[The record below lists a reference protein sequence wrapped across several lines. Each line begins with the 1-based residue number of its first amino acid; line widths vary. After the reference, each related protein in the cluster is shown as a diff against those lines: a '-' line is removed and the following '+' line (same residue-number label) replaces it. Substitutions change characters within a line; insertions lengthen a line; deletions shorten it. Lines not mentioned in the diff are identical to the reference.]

1 MKKAL
6 SAVAIAAAGFL
17 AVAAAPRPAA
27 PPARVDE
34 TALNAHIDARLQV
47 LLGKLARE
55 AEARQQL
62 ASR

>member
-1 MKKAL
+1 MKKAFSL
-6 SAVAIAAAGFL
+6 VAIAAAGFL

-27 PPARVDE
+27 TAKVDE
-34 TALNAHIDARLQV
+34 TALNAHIDARLHV

-55 AEARQQL
+55 AETRGQL